1 MARAV
6 HATGGMN
13 ETLARARARLL
24 RAREEFLN
32 RRGDHREGER
42 ELLGVREPDH
52 VDAAQAEGTAIPLD
66 SLNEAEQTL
75 VGEIDA
81 ALQRVDRGEYGVCED
96 CGEAIQEQRLEAI
109 PWARRCFADETAFE
123 KEHRGV
129 NVV

>member
-1 MARAV
+1 
-6 HATGGMN
+6 MN

-24 RAREEFLN
+24 RAREDFLQ
-32 RRGDHREGER
+32 RRGDHREGEG
-42 ELLGVREPDH
+42 ELLGAREPDH

-66 SLNEAEQTL
+66 SLNESEQTW

-81 ALQRVDRGEYGVCED
+81 ALERIERGEYGMCES
-96 CGEAIQEQRLEAI
+96 CGEPIEERRLEAV
-109 PWARRCFADETAFE
+109 PWARRCFADETEFE